1 MPPLYIGME
10 LIRVRN
16 FAQAQHFLNQAMKIT
31 DVDPL
36 VWNEFGVIALYTDD
50 YDSAIKYFEK
60 AISLCNNATVWETT
74 FCNLGHAYRKKKLY
88 KEAIDSYQS
97 ALNLAPR
104 DSQVKS
110 SIFSSLGFS
119 YHLSNNLEMAITYY
133 HKALGYNPNDRFTL
147 DVLSRAISSINLDL
161 S

>member
-16 FAQAQHFLNQAMKIT
+16 FAQAQHFLNQAMKIS

-36 VWNEFGVIALYTDD
+36 VWNEFGVISLYTND
-50 YDSAIKYFEK
+50 YDSAITYFEK
-60 AISLCNNATVWETT
+60 AVTLCNHVDVWITT
-74 FCNLGHAYRKKKLY
+74 FCNLGHAYRKKRKY
-88 KEAIDSYQS
+88 KKAIQSYQS

-104 DSQVKS
+104 EPLVKA
-110 SIFSSLGFS
+110 SIFSSLGFAH
-119 YHLSNNLEMAITYY
+119 HLSNNLEMSINYY
-133 HKALGYNPNDRFTL
+133 HKALGFNPNDRFTL
-147 DVLSRAISSINLDL
+147 DVLSRAISSIDLDL